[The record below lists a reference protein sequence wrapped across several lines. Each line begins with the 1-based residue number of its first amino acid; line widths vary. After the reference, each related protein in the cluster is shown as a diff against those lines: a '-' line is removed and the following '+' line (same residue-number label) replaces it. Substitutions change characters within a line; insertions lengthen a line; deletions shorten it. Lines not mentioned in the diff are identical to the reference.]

1 MTKDFINQIGIENF
15 LSEAQKTYALVEMA
29 NYYDLNLN
37 EVSSLDQLFRYLTEN
52 KTHQFVFD
60 FVIYFAAW
68 IKKEVPAYQ
77 RTFRT
82 CDEQILNRIAEGGSL

>member
-68 IKKEVPAYQ
+68 IKSEISPDKRA
-77 RTFRT
+77 FKMHDSDLLA
-82 CDEQILNRIAEGGSL
+82 CA